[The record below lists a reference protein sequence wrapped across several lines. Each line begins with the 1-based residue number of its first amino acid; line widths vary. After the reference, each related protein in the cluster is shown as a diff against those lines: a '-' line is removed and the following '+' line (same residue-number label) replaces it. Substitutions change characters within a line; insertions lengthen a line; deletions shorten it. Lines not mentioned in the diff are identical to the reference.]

1 MSSGPDWMSV
11 CHAAI
16 SLSAE
21 ERKDLEKRLASTPDD
36 LELRVKLAGAD
47 FLSVDPASLARRAVH
62 LAWLVKHHPDVY
74 LGGFAFVP
82 ETEAAREYIELRQ
95 LWLDALAARPDDL
108 RVAKAAGSFLSFFDR
123 ELAID
128 VYRRAAAADP
138 ENADWHDSL
147 GNLYA
152 NLAKWSDDASHALEH
167 AKQAVAS
174 YEAVLRLVASDWQ
187 QVMARVDIARSAALA
202 KDWSLAVEQARRA
215 LVDNETAERTFA
227 YGNVVHWANIVL
239 GRAALA
245 RGDVE
250 DAARHLEAAGA
261 TPGSPQL
268 NSFGPDWDL
277 AKALL
282 AEGQRGAVV
291 RYIESCKR
299 FWSDRAEQ
307 LDEWKAAIERD
318 ESPWAE
324 DDAGDADPPA

>member
-1 MSSGPDWMSV
+1 MSFGPDWMGV

-47 FLSVDPASLARRAVH
+47 FLSIDPESVARRAVH
-62 LAWLVKHHPDVY
+62 LAWLVKHHPDVH

-82 ETEAAREYIELRQ
+82 DMGAPREYAELRQ

-138 ENADWHDSL
+138 ENAHWHDSL

-187 QVMARVDIARSAALA
+187 QLARVPRRHELRASNRILNRRERGISSICSSRRMTRASSR
-202 KDWSLAVEQARRA
+202 VECSSSS
-215 LVDNETAERTFA
+215 
-227 YGNVVHWANIVL
+227 
-239 GRAALA
+239 
-245 RGDVE
+245 RG
-250 DAARHLEAAGA
+250 L
-261 TPGSPQL
+261 PSP
-268 NSFGPDWDL
+268 
-277 AKALL
+277 
-282 AEGQRGAVV
+282 
-291 RYIESCKR
+291 
-299 FWSDRAEQ
+299 
-307 LDEWKAAIERD
+307 
-318 ESPWAE
+318 
-324 DDAGDADPPA
+324 